1 VLPGT
6 KVTAM
11 QDKVKNRMHAI
22 DQFRSFSWLVA
33 GVIIGIE
40 ALVVFVTMMGSV
52 NERTREIGIFR
63 ALGFRRLHVTGLILI
78 EATVASLLA
87 GVLGYLA
94 GMGVSYAVLPLLAGD
109 GVSVTWA
116 PSLAGGAV
124 GLAVVIGA
132 VASLYPALRASRM
145 DPTVALRAL

>member
-1 VLPGT
+1 
-6 KVTAM
+6 
-11 QDKVKNRMHAI
+11 MHAI
-22 DQFRSFSWLVA
+22 DQFRMFSWLVA

-52 NERTREIGIFR
+52 NARTREIGIFR
-63 ALGFRRLHVTGLILI
+63 ALGFRRTHVTGLILL

-94 GMGVSYAVLPLLAGD
+94 GMAVSYALLPVLAGEGAAD
-109 GVSVTWA
+109 GVAVAWTPA
-116 PSLAGGAV
+116 LAAGAV
-124 GLAVVIGA
+124 GLAVAIGA